1 MRAPPQAAHGCL
13 TELGRKRS
21 EFDVAEET
29 GTCGQRTRE
38 EGGQTE
44 KELHAIKGNEI
55 MPRFAVT
62 WMGLEIVIQN
72 EVSQKEQDR

>member
-1 MRAPPQAAHGCL
+1 MRALPQAAHGCL

-44 KELHAIKGNEI
+44 KELHAIKRNEI
-55 MPRFAVT
+55 MPFTVT

-72 EVSQKEQDR
+72 EVSQKEKDK